1 MGAAIVAGMDADT
14 THEWARLA
22 LLRMLARDVVLVAEP
37 GAKK

>member
-1 MGAAIVAGMDADT
+1 MGAAIVAGMDAD
-14 THEWARLA
+14 HPDDWAHIA